1 MNARLK
7 KVKDGTGAM
16 HRNEVVW
23 FDVRTDRIGGTRKES
38 GEIYWPFA
46 LVWNCTSQSDHNYD
60 VAHLPSGYWFVANGK
75 GISRQRALALV
86 RKLRKLADWNFT
98 QLKGKAW
105 EAVKTSGAGPIYS
118 AIRKEVE
125 EAAQ

>member
-23 FDVRTDRIGGTRKES
+23 FDVLDGNADTTRKES

-46 LVWNCTSQSDHNYD
+46 LVWNCAASTDDNYD
-60 VAHLPSGYWFVANGK
+60 VIHLPSGYWFISGRI
-75 GISRQRALALV
+75 GIPRRKAIALV
-86 RKLRKLADWNFT
+86 RKLRTKGDWSFT
-98 QLKGKAW
+98 KPKGKKW
-105 EAVKTSGAGPIYS
+105 ETVKVWGPLF
-118 AIRKEVE
+118 RKLNAKVR
-125 EAAQ
+125 EAA